1 VKSLIYVE
9 KLDVE
14 GKGALG
20 LKVELPSSPPLLL
33 IVGNKGFIMCGYL
46 NIEVAEKLQVAA
58 AVVSGVKNFDDVL
71 NAEIKAVTSRAKEL
85 GINVGLKG
93 REALKKLI

>member
-1 VKSLIYVE
+1 MIYVE

-14 GKGALG
+14 GKGILG
-20 LKVELPSSPPLLL
+20 LKVELPGSPPLLL

-46 NIEVAEKLQVAA
+46 NVEVAEKLQVAA

>member
-1 VKSLIYVE
+1 MIYVE

-58 AVVSGVKNFDDVL
+58 AIVSGVKNFDDVL

-93 REALKKLI
+93 KEALKKLI

>member
-1 VKSLIYVE
+1 LIYVE

-14 GKGALG
+14 GKETLG
-20 LKVELPSSPPLLL
+20 LKVELPGSPPLLL
-33 IVGNKGFIMCGYL
+33 IVGDKGFIMCGYL
-46 NIEVAEKLQVAA
+46 NVEVAEKLQVAA

-93 REALKKLI
+93 KEALKKLI

>member
-1 VKSLIYVE
+1 MIYVE

-14 GKGALG
+14 GKVVLG

>member
-1 VKSLIYVE
+1 LIYVE
-9 KLDVE
+9 KLDIE
-14 GKGALG
+14 GKGILG

-93 REALKKLI
+93 KEALKKLI

>member
-1 VKSLIYVE
+1 MIYVE

-14 GKGALG
+14 GKGVLG

-58 AVVSGVKNFDDVL
+58 AIVSGVKNFDDVL

-93 REALKKLI
+93 KEALKKLI

>member
-1 VKSLIYVE
+1 LIYVE
-9 KLDVE
+9 KLDIE
-14 GKGALG
+14 GKGILG

-58 AVVSGVKNFDDVL
+58 AIVSGVKNFDDVL

-93 REALKKLI
+93 KEALKKLI

>member
-1 VKSLIYVE
+1 MIYVE

>member
-1 VKSLIYVE
+1 MIYVE

-93 REALKKLI
+93 KEALKKLI

>member
-1 VKSLIYVE
+1 LIYVE

-14 GKGALG
+14 GKVALG

-93 REALKKLI
+93 KEALKKLI

>member
-1 VKSLIYVE
+1 LIYVE
-9 KLDVE
+9 KLDIE

-93 REALKKLI
+93 KEALKKLI

>member
-1 VKSLIYVE
+1 MIYVE

-14 GKGALG
+14 GKVVLG
-20 LKVELPSSPPLLL
+20 LKVELPGSPPLLL
-33 IVGNKGFIMCGYL
+33 IVGDKGFIMCGYL
-46 NIEVAEKLQVAA
+46 NIEAAEKLQVAA

-93 REALKKLI
+93 KEALKKLI

>member
-1 VKSLIYVE
+1 MIYME
-9 KLDVE
+9 KLDIE
-14 GKGALG
+14 GKGVLG

-58 AVVSGVKNFDDVL
+58 AIVSGVKNFDDVL

-93 REALKKLI
+93 KEALKKLI

>member
-1 VKSLIYVE
+1 LIYVE
-9 KLDVE
+9 KLDIE
-14 GKGALG
+14 GKGVLG

-58 AVVSGVKNFDDVL
+58 AIVSGVKNFDDVL

-93 REALKKLI
+93 KEALKKLI

>member
-1 VKSLIYVE
+1 MIYME
-9 KLDVE
+9 KLDIE
-14 GKGALG
+14 GKGVLG

-58 AVVSGVKNFDDVL
+58 AIVSGVKNFDDVL
-71 NAEIKAVTSRAKEL
+71 NAEILS
-85 GINVGLKG
+85 
-93 REALKKLI
+93 LIHI

>member
-1 VKSLIYVE
+1 MIYVE
-9 KLDVE
+9 KLDIE
-14 GKGALG
+14 GKGVLG

-93 REALKKLI
+93 KEALKKLI

>member
-1 VKSLIYVE
+1 MIYVE
-9 KLDVE
+9 KLDIE

-58 AVVSGVKNFDDVL
+58 AIVSGVKNFDDVL

-93 REALKKLI
+93 KEALKKLI

>member
-1 VKSLIYVE
+1 MIYVE
-9 KLDVE
+9 KLDIE
-14 GKGALG
+14 GKGILG

-58 AVVSGVKNFDDVL
+58 AIVSGVKNFDDVL

-93 REALKKLI
+93 KEALKKLI

>member
-1 VKSLIYVE
+1 ME
-9 KLDVE
+9 KLDIE
-14 GKGALG
+14 GKGVLG

-58 AVVSGVKNFDDVL
+58 AIVSGVKNFDDVL

-93 REALKKLI
+93 KEALKKLI

>member
-1 VKSLIYVE
+1 MIYVE

-14 GKGALG
+14 GKGVLG

-93 REALKKLI
+93 KEALKKLI

>member
-1 VKSLIYVE
+1 MIYVE
-9 KLDVE
+9 KLDIE
-14 GKGALG
+14 GKGVLG

-58 AVVSGVKNFDDVL
+58 AIVSGVKNFDDVL

-93 REALKKLI
+93 KEALKKLI

>member
-1 VKSLIYVE
+1 MIYVE

-14 GKGALG
+14 GKGILG
-20 LKVELPSSPPLLL
+20 LKVELPDSPPLLL
-33 IVGNKGFIMCGYL
+33 IVGDKGFIMCGYL

-93 REALKKLI
+93 KEALKKLI

>member
-1 VKSLIYVE
+1 MIYVE

-14 GKGALG
+14 GKETLG
-20 LKVELPSSPPLLL
+20 LKVELPGSPPLLL
-33 IVGNKGFIMCGYL
+33 IVGDKGFIMCGYL
-46 NIEVAEKLQVAA
+46 NVEVAEKLQVAA

-93 REALKKLI
+93 KEALKKLI

>member
-1 VKSLIYVE
+1 VE

-14 GKGALG
+14 GKGVLG

-58 AVVSGVKNFDDVL
+58 AIVSGVKNFDDVL

-93 REALKKLI
+93 KEALKKLI